1 MWVLPRA
8 FVHAPYWHRGSEPVH
23 LWAAELS
30 GGGIA
35 CGVIVLFGVAGDG
48 VEELPELHLFEVR
61 LLSFGNKAMSLFHAS
76 FRNEGV
82 VQLGLPS
89 LYKTVS
95 PSVNIL
101 VLQKSWIVL
110 NWS

>member
-1 MWVLPRA
+1 M
-8 FVHAPYWHRGSEPVH
+8 
-23 LWAAELS
+23 
-30 GGGIA
+30 
-35 CGVIVLFGVAGDG
+35 
-48 VEELPELHLFEVR
+48 R